1 MSNSAQNP
9 EDTNNILNEL
19 EKKIEKYP
27 YAISPLLI
35 DEFFIMGYTDII
47 KNEKIIKP
55 TISEIKTNLNYD
67 EYRDLRELKIYY
79 LPSALSTVSSESKI
93 IRIDVENITGYAF
106 PSPPKIYCYIENKEH
121 RIREPGISNS
131 IFSNINNNTVCI
143 GYVYSFY
150 EKKVVELKKGM
161 NMIFLFPKHFIIISQ
176 YNYFYAFH
184 NICKY
189 IHQQF
194 LRDNIEI
201 PLEIQIYNIVNF
213 LPCPLNNKLELS
225 IFALN
230 NVLKC
235 KTIEEFKNLGKNIK
249 NSSLFLDQLGAYKHS
264 EINFGKIF
272 EICSPE
278 LIIRILFLILFG
290 TVGGVAFFHE
300 NLEILS
306 YVIYFFYQITFP
318 ITPKENIYCFSP
330 NIYFFGDTINFEDII
345 TGFPCYFDK
354 VNDYIPNKNYL
365 IYEKEQEMKRKGDE
379 TKYNTLPYTIINLKD
394 GTIKYR
400 SSKDEVDEN
409 GEYIQEEGEPEY
421 DDDEKKKMEIDDY
434 LKELFNNKNQPHDE
448 GLKEII
454 YELYN
459 TLQSISNSLKEK
471 SYYSYFVENDE
482 IKKFSSDVQE
492 AFLRFIILFYNQYF
506 KSFGKIEEQ
515 KDKRKKAE
523 GKSDIKDSE
532 KKKIS
537 EIEQKI
543 YHNFRG
549 TFYNNI
555 VENIKDY
562 YKEGEPLF
570 MKATKINFM
579 NMMSICMAD
588 KANKLLFKGHF
599 IDFLDCIFFNKKKI
613 TTENISFFEF
623 FKYYNDNIKKYI
635 FNLINDEDIIDKRIV
650 KKENEVNYYYKYKK
664 IKLSG
669 NLLFKYNIYLSELDQ
684 EIKNKLFPKQV
695 NMINNLNIRD
705 VYNLIDDYLIDN
717 NLVNIKNF
725 LQFCF
730 LSIVVLSI
738 PELKL
743 MTFTEPVY
751 NLFSS
756 MNLQIRKYVNLIL
769 NIFYRYLLKKNVADS
784 KEEINQYY
792 NIFKKG
798 IEEKDL
804 YTNDELHTLKEKMEE
819 LIKNKKE
826 GYNLMQKNIINKIL
840 STPEESL
847 FKLIPDKLGLE
858 NYEDVQKE
866 GKIDK
871 KISITGNLLG
881 KEISNEFIY
890 YPNTLYRKLNELV
903 YKFYQSMDLS
913 NDRDEYYKLIINVMF
928 YIRLIKDKFPDNTLK
943 FLFYCLIKEKEQI
956 VKEAIKDYVGN
967 NDSST
972 PSGDT
977 QENAENK

>member
-1 MSNSAQNP
+1 MSDSAQNP
-9 EDTNNILNEL
+9 DTNNILEEL

-47 KNEKIIKP
+47 KNEKIIKS
-55 TISEIKTNLNYD
+55 IVSEIKTKLNYD
-67 EYRDLRELKIYY
+67 EYRSLKELKIYH
-79 LPSALSTVSSESKI
+79 LPSALSTISSESNI
-93 IRIDVENITGYAF
+93 IRIDIENITGYAF
-106 PSPPKIYCYIENKEH
+106 PSPPKIYCYIEDKEH
-121 RIREPGISNS
+121 RIKDPGISNN

-143 GYVYSFY
+143 GYVYCFY
-150 EKKVVELKKGM
+150 EKKEVEIKKGV
-161 NMIFLFPKHFIIISQ
+161 NLIFLFPKYFIIISQ

-194 LRDNIEI
+194 LRDNNEI
-201 PLEIQIYNIVNF
+201 PLEIQIYNMVNF
-213 LPCPLNNKLELS
+213 LPCPLNSKIELS
-225 IFALN
+225 IFAINGVLN
-230 NVLKC
+230 C
-235 KTIEEFKNLGKNIK
+235 KNLEEFKNLGKNIE
-249 NSSLFLDQLGAYKHS
+249 NNSLFLDQLGAYKHS

-278 LIIRILFLILFG
+278 LIVRILFLILYG
-290 TVGGVAFFHE
+290 GGVTFFHE

-330 NIYFFGDTINFEDII
+330 NIYYFGDSINFEDNI
-345 TGFPCYFDK
+345 TGFPCFYDK
-354 VNDYIPNKNYL
+354 VKDFNPNKNFL

-379 TKYNTLPYTIINLKD
+379 NKYNTLQYTIINLKD
-394 GTIKYR
+394 GTIKFY
-400 SSKDEVDEN
+400 SSKDAVDEN
-409 GEYIQEEGEPEY
+409 GEYIEEEGEPEY
-421 DDDEKKKMEIDDY
+421 EKDEKGKMEINDF
-434 LKELFNNKNQPHDE
+434 LTELFKNKSISHDE

-454 YELYN
+454 NELYN
-459 TLQSISNSLKEK
+459 TLQSISNSVKEK
-471 SYYSYFVENDE
+471 SYHSYFVENNE
-482 IKKFSSDVQE
+482 IKKYSSDVQE

-506 KSFGKIEEQ
+506 KSFGKMAEE
-515 KDKRKKAE
+515 KEKRKKE
-523 GKSDIKDSE
+523 KEKSDAKESE
-532 KKKIS
+532 KKIS
-537 EIEQKI
+537 EIEKKI
-543 YHNFRG
+543 YSTFRK

-588 KANKLLFKGHF
+588 KSNKLLFKGHF

-613 TTENISFFEF
+613 STEHITFFEF
-623 FKYYNDNIKKYI
+623 FKYYNDNIKKYV
-635 FNLINDEDIIDKRIV
+635 FDLINDEDIIDKRII
-650 KKENEVNYYYKYKK
+650 KKENEVNYYYKYKT
-664 IKLSG
+664 INLSS
-669 NLLFKYNIYLSELDQ
+669 NLLLKYNIYLSELDQ

-695 NMINNLNIRD
+695 NMVNNLNIRE

-717 NLVNIKNF
+717 NLLNMKNL
-725 LQFCF
+725 LQFCL

-738 PELKL
+738 PELKI
-743 MTFTEPVY
+743 MTFTEPIY
-751 NLFSS
+751 NLFST

-769 NIFYRYLLKKNVADS
+769 NVFYRYILKKNIVDS

-804 YTNDELHTLKEKMEE
+804 YTNDELCKIRDKMEE
-819 LIKNKKE
+819 LINQKKE
-826 GYNLMQKNIINKIL
+826 GYNLMPKNIINKIL
-840 STPEESL
+840 SIPEESL
-847 FKLIPDKLGLE
+847 FKLIPEKLGLE
-858 NYEDVQKE
+858 KYEDVQKE
-866 GKIDK
+866 GTIDK

-881 KEISNEFIY
+881 KEISSEFIY
-890 YPNTLYRKLNELV
+890 YPNTLYKKLNELV
-903 YKFYQSMDLS
+903 YKFYMTMDLE

-943 FLFYCLIKEKEQI
+943 FLFYCLINEKEQI
-956 VKEAIKDYVGN
+956 VKEAIKDYA
-967 NDSST
+967 SKETST
-972 PSGDT
+972 PSGNT
-977 QENAENK
+977 

>member
-1 MSNSAQNP
+1 MSDSTPNP
-9 EDTNNILNEL
+9 DTNNILNEL

-27 YAISPLLI
+27 YAVSPLLI

-47 KNEKIIKP
+47 KNEKIIKS
-55 TISEIKTNLNYD
+55 TISNIKTNLNYD

-79 LPSALSTVSSESKI
+79 LPSALSTVSSESNI
-93 IRIDVENITGYAF
+93 IRIDLENIIGYAF
-106 PSPPKIYCYIENKEH
+106 PCPPKKYCYIENKEH

-161 NMIFLFPKHFIIISQ
+161 NMIFLFPKHFVIISQ

-230 NVLKC
+230 GVLNC

-249 NSSLFLDQLGAYKHS
+249 NNSLFLDQLGAYKHP

-290 TVGGVAFFHE
+290 QAGGVAFFHE

-330 NIYFFGDTINFEDII
+330 NIYFFGDSINFEDNI

-354 VNDYIPNKNYL
+354 VKDYIPNKNFL

-379 TKYNTLPYTIINLKD
+379 NKYNTSPYTVINLKD
-394 GTIKYR
+394 GTIKFH
-400 SSKDEVDEN
+400 SNKDEVDEN

-421 DDDEKKKMEIDDY
+421 IDEEKDKMVINDF
-434 LKELFNNKNQPHDE
+434 LTELFNNKNQTNDE
-448 GLKEII
+448 ELKEII
-454 YELYN
+454 NELYN

-482 IKKFSSDVQE
+482 IKKYSSDIQE
-492 AFLRFIILFYNQYF
+492 AFLRFIILFYNLYH
-506 KSFGKIEEQ
+506 KSFGKNSE
-515 KDKRKKAE
+515 RKK
-523 GKSDIKDSE
+523 DVKDPE
-532 KKKIS
+532 KKLS
-537 EIEQKI
+537 GIEQKI
-543 YHNFRG
+543 YSAFRS
-549 TFYNNI
+549 TFYKDI

-588 KANKLLFKGHF
+588 KTNKFLFKGHF

-613 TTENISFFEF
+613 KTENISFFEF

-635 FNLINDEDIIDKRIV
+635 FNLINDEDIIDKRII

-717 NLVNIKNF
+717 NLVNIKNL

-751 NLFSS
+751 NLFST

-769 NIFYRYLLKKNVADS
+769 NIFYRYLLRKNVADS

-804 YTNDELHTLKEKMEE
+804 YTNDELHKIRGKMEE

-826 GYNLMQKNIINKIL
+826 GYNLMQKNIISKIL

-903 YKFYQSMDLS
+903 YKFYLTMDLG

-956 VKEAIKDYVGN
+956 VKEAIKDFVGSN
-967 NDSST
+967 AST
-972 PSGDT
+972 PAGDT